1 MSDAGS
7 LLHQEACCILVVK
20 NIFMFITQCIS
31 NVLIIIIFIIP
42 CLAIVMVSGTEDV
55 EGVAM
60 YNAYCIL
67 TKKVTVLENTIIV
80 L

>member
-1 MSDAGS
+1 
-7 LLHQEACCILVVK
+7 
-20 NIFMFITQCIS
+20 
-31 NVLIIIIFIIP
+31 
-42 CLAIVMVSGTEDV
+42 MVSGTEDV